1 MHREEHLRAELVR
14 VSRAL
19 HARGWVANHD
29 GNVTARLD
37 GERFLSTPTATSKG
51 DVSPASLIV
60 VDRDGA
66 LVAGTRKPFSELK
79 LHLAAYRRRSDVGAV
94 VHAHPP
100 NASGFA
106 AAGVG
111 LGAPFMA
118 EAVVSIGPEVPLLP
132 FGLPGDPALDAAL
145 SEALARADV
154 FLLGNH
160 GVLVVG
166 PDPDLCLLRLELVE
180 HLCRVALVARQ
191 LGGPRPLPEEV
202 VSKLADK
209 HRSLFPRELSDGL
222 GGVGGGSGG
231 WSPPDGPHSAGAQSA
246 VDIVADALKRLGT

>member
-37 GERFLSTPTATSKG
+37 SERFLSTPTATSKG

-60 VDRDGA
+60 VDGDGA
-66 LVAGTRKPFSELK
+66 LLSGTRKPFSELK
-79 LHLAAYRRRSDVGAV
+79 LHLAAYRRRGDVGAV

-100 NASGFA
+100 HASGFA
-106 AAGVG
+106 AAGVD
-111 LGAPFMA
+111 LGPPFMA

-132 FGLPGDPALDAAL
+132 FGLPGDPALDSAL
-145 SEALARADV
+145 SSALATADV

-191 LGGPRPLPEEV
+191 LGGPRALPADV
-202 VSKLADK
+202 VAKLTAK
-209 HRSLFPRELSDGL
+209 HRSLFPRELSDGY
-222 GGVGGGSGG
+222 SAPQSAGG
-231 WSPPDGPHSAGAQSA
+231 WSPPGDDAQSA
-246 VDIVADALKRLGT
+246 RDIVADALKRLG